1 MVIEIYLFFK
11 GLRKVSHFMEKED
24 NDVGHNL
31 KIFATLYLIVEGRN
45 GLANLND
52 SDLVSFSNANHY
64 RLLDVTMLMTI
75 E

>member
-31 KIFATLYLIVEGRN
+31 KIFATMYLIVEGRN

-52 SDLVSFSNANHY
+52 SDLVSFSNHY
-64 RLLDVTMLMTI
+64 NS
-75 E
+75 

>member
-1 MVIEIYLFFK
+1 
-11 GLRKVSHFMEKED
+11 MEKED

-31 KIFATLYLIVEGRN
+31 KIFATMYLIEEGRN

-52 SDLVSFSNANHY
+52 PDLVSSSNANHY
-64 RLLDVTMLMTI
+64 RLLDMTTLMTI